1 LHLQYRH
8 SANSLRNFS
17 PIVSAPDLALLL
29 AFCQRPS
36 HRDVRD

>member
-1 LHLQYRH
+1 LHLQYGY
-8 SANSLRNFS
+8 SANSFCNFS
-17 PIVSAPDLALLL
+17 PTVSAPDLVLLL